1 MILRIKN
8 INGEWENI
16 PAIVGPPGKDGEPGK
31 DGRDGADGK
40 DGKDGTVSFND
51 LTEEQKAGLKGEK
64 GEPGPKGD
72 DGKNYVLTAADKQE
86 IANIVTSSLVDG
98 EGVSY

>member
-8 INGEWENI
+8 VNGEWENI

-31 DGRDGADGK
+31 DG
-40 DGKDGTVSFND
+40 TMTFEE
-51 LTEEQKAGLKGEK
+51 LTEEQKESLRGPQGDKGEPGEK
-64 GEPGPKGD
+64 GDKGDPGEPGPKGD
-72 DGKNYVLTAADKQE
+72 SYVLTAADKEE
-86 IANIVTSSLVDG
+86 IANTILSSLVDG